1 MISSYQEDSVLC
13 VPAHVAVPLLL
24 ELRKVINKY
33 FLSDIIVLSL
43 DWSLDEAPDKE
54 LTLHSPPEL

>member
-13 VPAHVAVPLLL
+13 VPADVAVPLLL
-24 ELRKVINKY
+24 ELRKVINKH